1 MLKIIL
7 TCGLYPQIAIADEH
21 NNYKRDSDQCFHSK
35 VSFTHIE
42 PFLLDYLNY
51 ILSTLKHKSFVILH
65 PTSIFAYDPD
75 ILQPCDDGIVKDKL
89 TFSTRHQ
96 LLVYVLVFAS
106 QKVTFEF
113 AKLLTFPILKIY

>member
-7 TCGLYPQIAIADEH
+7 SCGLYPQIAVADEF

-35 VSFTHIE
+35 VSYT
-42 PFLLDYLNY
+42 FLAQLRFNHLNS
-51 ILSTLKHKSFVILH
+51 ILILKHKSFVILH

-89 TFSTRHQ
+89 KYSTRHQ
-96 LLVYVLVFAS
+96 LLVYV
-106 QKVTFEF
+106 
-113 AKLLTFPILKIY
+113 